1 MLSLRNYSS
10 CHPSR
15 TILHDELNE
24 ETATRNR
31 LCFMPHP
38 RMLTSKCAA
47 RAVLPEPIRIPSPL
61 QVGVGI
67 PGGCEAIIH
76 SVSDVLEDNS
86 IPPDHKHILLVN
98 FSNAFNSVSRQVL
111 FEEVRSQIPSLS
123 AWMECSY
130 GSQPILLLN
139 NYSIL
144 SCCRV
149 QQGDPLGP
157 LGFSLAL
164 HPIVRKIKEQVPGLV
179 INAWYLDDGTLC
191 GSPADLARALSIIES
206 DGPSY
211 GLFLNRAK
219 SLIYIPSTYS
229 VSHPLLCDIPTTS
242 EGFTLLGS
250 PIGPPTFCESSVA
263 DRVDKIRA
271 IISNLSDLQDAQ
283 LETALL
289 RSCFSLPKLVFIL
302 CCCPPALILNALK
315 SFDGLMR
322 EALSDLAGS
331 PLSDWAW
338 LKASLPSS
346 SGGLNI
352 RRAILHAPAAYIGSF
367 SQAQPLVSGILG
379 PPAKLPPL
387 LPMALGSLQQATAR
401 PDWVLLQDI
410 DVPLTQHCLSQS
422 IDEASINTL
431 LASAPDSRSQ
441 ALALSTSI
449 VHAGDWLN
457 VVPSLALGLHM
468 QDREFRFCLQY
479 WLGLNMFDD
488 RGPCPVCHSAAD
500 PYGDHQIGCGGNPD
514 RIHRHNSVR
523 DVIFSAA
530 LAPRREVPSLIPG
543 TQSRPADVFL
553 PNCSRGRL
561 VALDVTVISP
571 LQQATLQGATT
582 TQGHALLVGEARKFT
597 AHGSQCQSAGIT
609 FIPITFEALGGMSA
623 LAADTIAKIGRLLG
637 QRLGLPP
644 QERTRHLFQRL
655 SVSLWR

>member
-1 MLSLRNYSS
+1 M
-10 CHPSR
+10 
-15 TILHDELNE
+15 
-24 ETATRNR
+24 
-31 LCFMPHP
+31 
-38 RMLTSKCAA
+38 
-47 RAVLPEPIRIPSPL
+47 
-61 QVGVGI
+61 GVGI

-86 IPPDHKHILLVN
+86 IPPEHKHILLVD

-139 NYSIL
+139 NQSIL
-144 SCCRV
+144 SCCGV

-164 HPIVRKIKEQVPGLV
+164 HPIVRKIKEQVPGLA

-191 GSPADLARALSIIES
+191 GSPADLTRALSIIES
-206 DGPSY
+206 DGPSH

-219 SLIYIPSTYS
+219 SLIYTPSTCS
-229 VSHPLLCDIPTTS
+229 VSHPLLRDIPTTS

-250 PIGPPTFCESSVA
+250 PIGPPAFCESSVA

-271 IISNLSDLQDAQ
+271 IISNLSELQDAQ
-283 LETALL
+283 METALL
-289 RSCFSLPKLVFIL
+289 RSCLSLPKLAFIL
-302 CCCPPALILNALK
+302 RCCPPTLILNALK

-322 EALSDLAGS
+322 EALSDLVGS

-352 RRAILHAPAAYIGSF
+352 RRATLHAPATYIGSF
-367 SQAQPLVSGILG
+367 SQAQPLVSDILG
-379 PPAKLPPL
+379 HPAKHPPL
-387 LPMALGSLQQATAR
+387 LPMALVSLQQATAR

-410 DVPLTQHCLSQS
+410 DVPLTQHCLSRT
-422 IDEASINTL
+422 IDEASLNTL
-431 LASAPDSRSQ
+431 LASASDSRSQ

-457 VVPSLALGLHM
+457 VVPSPALGLHM

-479 WLGLNMFDD
+479 WLGLKMFDD

-514 RIHRHNSVR
+514 RIHHHNSVR
-523 DVIFSAA
+523 DVIFSAAQTAA

-543 TQSRPADVFL
+543 TQSHPADVFL
-553 PNCSRGRL
+553 PNW
-561 VALDVTVISP
+561 P
-571 LQQATLQGATT
+571 
-582 TQGHALLVGEARKFT
+582 EAV
-597 AHGSQCQSAGIT
+597 
-609 FIPITFEALGGMSA
+609 
-623 LAADTIAKIGRLLG
+623 RLLST
-637 QRLGLPP
+637 LP
-644 QERTRHLFQRL
+644 LFPLFNKQL
-655 SVSLWR
+655 SRVFGFCPLIITLDL